1 MSGSTSFIV
10 IQQWMLDDLQ
20 LKANELIVYAY
31 IYGFSQD
38 GQSYWYGGLE
48 NLCERTGVGITAA
61 KDILK
66 RLVERKLICKKDV
79 KTITTTSKDKKAK
92 GCCHYCLYWAAI
104 TREQQN
110 QNPTE
115 TESDL
120 VTETESDHATRTDS
134 DHNNKN
140 NNKIY
145 NKTTTAPKTEAD
157 TCLTSPSE
165 NQNSAVADFIQTKLK
180 DLFDGHYVFD
190 NGFAPVLCKLKSDF
204 SLSDED
210 FSLFLKNTL
219 QKAKDKKPVSLT
231 NMFYKMAQNPAV
243 LQDFIIDAQKI
254 RQEETKKQ
262 QSFAEC
268 PVCKTSGIKKMSHC
282 PVCNFDMQDLN
293 DNSKVNYSRQVYQL
307 PPEKRTAFEN
317 EVQTELNKFFS
328 YRVIEQ
334 LKNPLLKKQRDEN
347 ITKIKEKYGITA

>member
-1 MSGSTSFIV
+1 MSSNTSFIV

-79 KTITTTSKDKKAK
+79 KTITTTSKDKKAY

-110 QNPTE
+110 VTR
-115 TESDL
+115 TDSDL
-120 VTETESDHATRTDS
+120 VTETDSDHATRTDS
-134 DHNNKN
+134 DHNNKGN
-140 NNKIY
+140 TINLK
-145 NKTTTAPKTEAD
+145 KTTAATEIKD
-157 TCLTSPSE
+157 SPSLTLPSE
-165 NQNSAVADFIQTKLK
+165 NQNSAAADFVQTKLRE
-180 DLFDGHYVFD
+180 LFDGHYVFD
-190 NGFAPVLCKLKSDF
+190 SNFVPVLCKLKSDF
-204 SLSDED
+204 ALSDED

-231 NMFYKMAQNPAV
+231 NMFFRMAQNPAI

-254 RQEETKKQ
+254 RQEEAKKQ
-262 QSFAEC
+262 QNLAEC
-268 PVCKTSGIKKMSHC
+268 PVCRTSGIKKTSCC
-282 PVCNFDMQDLN
+282 PVCAFDMNDLN
-293 DNSKVNYSRQVYQL
+293 DSQKVSYSRQVYQL
-307 PPEKRTAFEN
+307 PPERHSAFES
-317 EVQTELNKFFS
+317 EIQAELNRFFS
-328 YRVIEQ
+328 YGVTEQ
-334 LKNPLLKKQRDEN
+334 LRNPLLKKQRDEN
-347 ITKIKEKYGITA
+347 ITKIKTKYGITA

>member
-1 MSGSTSFIV
+1 MSTSTSFIV

-20 LKANELIVYAY
+20 LKANELIIYAY

-79 KTITTTSKDKKAK
+79 KTITTTSKDKKAH

-104 TREQQN
+104 TREQEN
-110 QNPTE
+110 QNLTK
-115 TESDL
+115 TD
-120 VTETESDHATRTDS
+120 SDHVTKTDSDHVTKTDS
-134 DHNNKN
+134 DHNNKD

-145 NKTTTAPKTEAD
+145 NKTTTAQKNEVD
-157 TCLTSPSE
+157 TSLSSSSA
-165 NQNSAVADFIQTKLK
+165 NQNSAVAELIQTKLK

-190 NGFAPVLCKLKSDF
+190 NGFVPVLCKLKCDF
-204 SLSDED
+204 GLSDDD

-219 QKAKDKKPVSLT
+219 QKAKDKKPASLT
-231 NMFYKMAQNPAV
+231 NMFYKMAQNPAI
-243 LQDFIIDAQKI
+243 LQDFIIDIQKI
-254 RQEETKKQ
+254 RQEENKKQ
-262 QSFAEC
+262 QNFAEC

-293 DNSKVNYSRQVYQL
+293 DSSKVDYSRQVYQL
-307 PPEKRTAFEN
+307 SPEKRTAFEN
-317 EVQTELNKFFS
+317 EIKSVLNNFFS
-328 YRVIEQ
+328 YRLIEQ

-347 ITKIKEKYGITA
+347 IKKIKAKYGITA